1 MVMQCRR
8 LIWFYSESQDSL
20 NLLINKKLIKKN
32 HSSHTIY
39 IYIYKKTSLFL
50 ADTRVK

>member
-20 NLLINKKLIKKN
+20 NLLINKKVMKKK
-32 HSSHTIY
+32 TTLAILYIY
-39 IYIYKKTSLFL
+39 IYIKKNFSFP
-50 ADTRVK
+50 R